1 MSSPPERI
9 PAYVLKT
16 LVEKLRP
23 ARFPGMPPVLAALV
37 GFVIGAQFCD
47 PGIEEIVVTPD
58 GSVLARTSGERAA
71 NHLLG
76 SYPEVLRSWVRV
88 VAAAGLS
95 QREFIEAQYLFAL
108 RVGFFG
114 PTNA

>member
-37 GFVIGAQFCD
+37 GFVIGAQFCG

-71 NHLLG
+71 NRLLG
-76 SYPEVLRSWVRV
+76 SYPEVLRRWVRG
-88 VAAAGLS
+88 VAAVGLS
-95 QREFIEAQYLFAL
+95 QREFIEAQYLFAS

>member
-1 MSSPPERI
+1 
-9 PAYVLKT
+9 
-16 LVEKLRP
+16 
-23 ARFPGMPPVLAALV
+23 MPPVLAALI
-37 GFVIGAQFCD
+37 GFVIGAQFYD

-58 GSVLARTSGERAA
+58 GSVLARTSVEHAA
-71 NHLLG
+71 NRLLG
-76 SYPEVLRSWVRV
+76 SYPEALRSWVRV

-95 QREFIEAQYLFAL
+95 QREFIEAQYLVAL